1 MKNRCL
7 GLVISQYLFEG
18 GRNKRVDDVLNLPN
32 FCLFIYKL
40 GLNIS
45 FSQAFWEDQIMPGQQ
60 ITHCWKQRKERE
72 MSNNHGWFP
81 QHDSKVR
88 FILRVKQ
95 KKLISLFSRGSG
107 GPCFRVQMKKDEG
120 HLLLFSVF
128 IYCTAWISHQKLV
141 SWGDL
146 NYFSLSP
153 STPRGLSF
161 LSDPNL
167 EKEMNCNSFS
177 TKQLSWG

>member
-60 ITHCWKQRKERE
+60 ITHCWKQRKETGKCPTI
-72 MSNNHGWFP
+72 MA
-81 QHDSKVR
+81 DSR
-88 FILRVKQ
+88 
-95 KKLISLFSRGSG
+95 S
-107 GPCFRVQMKKDEG
+107 M
-120 HLLLFSVF
+120 
-128 IYCTAWISHQKLV
+128 
-141 SWGDL
+141 
-146 NYFSLSP
+146 
-153 STPRGLSF
+153 TPRSGLS
-161 LSDPNL
+161 
-167 EKEMNCNSFS
+167 
-177 TKQLSWG
+177 